1 MVLVLEFISTC
12 WASMMPPPVR
22 AVTPEGSLHKVVHSQ
37 TDGKVKVKCYGE
49 LLVEVGMVL
58 NLQSRLVGFGY

>member
-1 MVLVLEFISTC
+1 MVLVLEFISAC
-12 WASMMPPPVR
+12 WASMTQAPVR

-49 LLVEVGMVL
+49 LLVEVATVL
-58 NLQSRLVGFGY
+58 SLQSRLVGFGY